1 MKKETKRLYLEDPYQ
16 VKFDARVIEKVF
28 REKKP
33 ALILDQTCFY
43 PESGGQPYDKGTI
56 NGINVINVLEDNG
69 KIVHI
74 LEKAITTQSVSGKI
88 DWETRFDHMQQHS
101 GQHILS
107 QSFNELFGA
116 ETLSFH
122 LGEVLSTVEIDLG
135 KISDEDV
142 KNVEKR
148 SNEIVFQNREIKSYS
163 VLEEQVKNIPLRR
176 PPKKKGEIRVIE
188 VSDFDFS
195 ACGGTHVRRAGEI
208 GLIKILSWEKI
219 RNNCRF
225 EFVCGKRAFEDYVWK
240 NRILR
245 ELSNRFT
252 VHEREILPSVEKL
265 SSDLKSQKRKTK
277 KMQEKIVRYEAQDI
291 VQKAKEKIIKKI
303 FTDKTQDEL
312 RFLALSIIR
321 EGDFIVLFGMRGEK
335 RGHLVL
341 ACSENF
347 NIDMRELVP
356 VASSLIKGKG
366 GGRESLVEIAGEDTK
381 NIELALDKLYKS
393 VRKKIEPDL

>member
-101 GQHILS
+101 VQHILS

-163 VLEEQVKNIPLRR
+163 VLEEQVKNIPL
-176 PPKKKGEIRVIE
+176 
-188 VSDFDFS
+188 
-195 ACGGTHVRRAGEI
+195 
-208 GLIKILSWEKI
+208 
-219 RNNCRF
+219 
-225 EFVCGKRAFEDYVWK
+225 
-240 NRILR
+240 
-245 ELSNRFT
+245 
-252 VHEREILPSVEKL
+252 
-265 SSDLKSQKRKTK
+265 
-277 KMQEKIVRYEAQDI
+277 
-291 VQKAKEKIIKKI
+291 
-303 FTDKTQDEL
+303 
-312 RFLALSIIR
+312 
-321 EGDFIVLFGMRGEK
+321 
-335 RGHLVL
+335 
-341 ACSENF
+341 
-347 NIDMRELVP
+347 
-356 VASSLIKGKG
+356 
-366 GGRESLVEIAGEDTK
+366 
-381 NIELALDKLYKS
+381 
-393 VRKKIEPDL
+393 